1 MAHFLSD
8 VTHLRLEL
16 RGDDPVC
23 GQDDRSVVHTHDFS
37 SPIRCFDVVPR
48 NDEYMDGVVVWSGDT
63 NGALTIRKGI
73 DGQPIRQVPPPRN
86 VYIYSLLC
94 LPPYVWVG
102 QSDGYMLIFSTES
115 YQKMYEVKA
124 HSGCINCIFSH
135 FGFIFSGGGDWQI
148 VKWIP
153 SILFASEWGGSFL
166 GGETHRHQ
174 RRRSWRARL
183 QRRSAPALPR
193 ATPATTLSRAHDP
206 TRATDPAR
214 NEGRAHDGAEVLV
227 PLQQEPHGRNTDGR
241 LTVALRS
248 STLLRGEAKYHPTP

>member
-153 SILFASEWGGSFL
+153 SILFASERGRLLL
-166 GGETHRHQ
+166 G
-174 RRRSWRARL
+174 RRDAPP
-183 QRRSAPALPR
+183 SAKEIVACS
-193 ATPATTLSRAHDP
+193 TPATFGACFAAGDARHDP
-206 TRATDPAR
+206 LAGARPDAGHGPSAQRRART
-214 NEGRAHDGAEVLV
+214 
-227 PLQQEPHGRNTDGR
+227 
-241 LTVALRS
+241 
-248 STLLRGEAKYHPTP
+248 